1 MKSNS
6 FQMFALAVIGIG
18 ALALPTQGH
27 PLKDAALAATAAPAP
42 KGAANFHHVRLNVT
56 DPAASAHYYQKYFS
70 AVPVKF
76 RGVADG
82 VLTDRSYIIFNT
94 VDKPA
99 PVNEGSA
106 LWHIGWGG
114 IDGPSEHKWRTEQGI
129 NWAVD
134 LTSVGGD
141 FAHFMYAC
149 GPDKEEIEI
158 WTGTPNQRYNHV
170 HLLAEDPN
178 VTRDWYIDHLGAM
191 GDKKYIPNP
200 GPLSKDVSF
209 DSDVKTVFTS
219 VWNTTAVLDGV
230 IFNIF
235 SKPDEGSF
243 WYNGKPIKE
252 FKKTDGHV
260 INHLAFSYPDIEPVY
275 DRMKADGVEIVEEI
289 AWNDELKMKSFF
301 VRGPDGI
308 LVEIVE
314 ADPLPDS
321 SWLRHV
327 HSGGESHD

>member
-1 MKSNS
+1 MAALGFN
-6 FQMFALAVIGIG
+6 ALAATAHGHE
-18 ALALPTQGH
+18 GH

-56 DPAASAHYYQKYFS
+56 DPAASSQYYQKFFS

-76 RGVADG
+76 RGVADA
-82 VLTDRSYIIFNT
+82 VFTDRSYIIFNT

-129 NWAVD
+129 KWAVD

-141 FAHFMYAC
+141 FAHFMYAS

-191 GDKKYIPNP
+191 GDKKHIPNP
-200 GPLSKDVSF
+200 GPLPEDVTF

-219 VWNTTAVLDGV
+219 VWNTTAILDGV

-235 SKPDEGSF
+235 SKPDESSF

-252 FKKTDGHV
+252 FKKSDGCA
-260 INHLAFSYPDIEPVY
+260 INHIAFSYPDIGPVY
-275 DRMKADGVEIVEEI
+275 KRMKSKGVEIVKEI
-289 AWNDELKMKSFF
+289 AVDEKLKMKSFF
-301 VRGPDGI
+301 VRAPDNV
-308 LVEIVE
+308 LVEIVQ
-314 ADPLPDS
+314 ADPLPEG
-321 SWLRHV
+321 SWTRHV
-327 HSGGESHD
+327 PGHDQDQPYSKGE